1 MQVGDVWFLTPGD
14 PEGPSEAATEER
26 ECSVL
31 LGGDCHSHGFR
42 RKVHFLSNRRAA
54 AVSETKGYHG
64 VVRECFQRVVP

>member
-42 RKVHFLSNRRAA
+42 RKVHFLSYSVGDTFFFNLPIMR
-54 AVSETKGYHG
+54 SLNTM
-64 VVRECFQRVVP
+64 